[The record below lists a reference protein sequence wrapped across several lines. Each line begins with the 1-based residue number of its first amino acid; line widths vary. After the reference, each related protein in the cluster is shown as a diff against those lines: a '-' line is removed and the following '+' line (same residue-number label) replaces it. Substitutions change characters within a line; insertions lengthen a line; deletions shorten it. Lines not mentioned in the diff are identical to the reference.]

1 MFDVSDESGVGRLI
15 YFLSCLLITFT
26 DAELRYC
33 ANIAIL
39 NQLLLKIIWVD
50 PTWN

>member
-1 MFDVSDESGVGRLI
+1 MFYVAKVELVDS
-15 YFLSCLLITFT
+15 FLLPCLLITLT

-39 NQLLLKIIWVD
+39 NQLVLKIIWVD
-50 PTWN
+50 ATLN